1 MKVGKEESE
10 SFRIG
15 PIEVTRVGKVVSM
28 KNVGTDIDNSDLIKD
43 LAKEHQNNKQKID
56 SLVEEIRELV
66 S

>member
-1 MKVGKEESE
+1 MKVRKEESE

>member
-1 MKVGKEESE
+1 MKVRKEESE

-28 KNVGTDIDNSDLIKD
+28 KNVGTNIDNSDLIKD